1 MRIFGTCI
9 WNIWVSA
16 GQTWVNRND
25 TGDVAPHTPALQRVR
40 TVSWRPC
47 RLDVQAPML
56 ASPPR
61 PRLPRPH
68 AARGAWEP
76 APRRLSTTS
85 RAPHRP
91 CPCRLPASHAHLTTG
106 PLFPSLF
113 ASKRSL
119 AGYKGHPASLLTR
132 ARMAAA
138 FLSSAARHCQR
149 RHQASPALAPLAA
162 QPPYTFPGPCWSS
175 SRHTLP

>member
-1 MRIFGTCI
+1 MSKPKRHGRRRATYPR
-9 WNIWVSA
+9 A
-16 GQTWVNRND
+16 PARAHRL
-25 TGDVAPHTPALQRVR
+25 VAPMPSR
-40 TVSWRPC
+40 RPG
-47 RLDVQAPML
+47 PTL

-76 APRRLSTTS
+76 VPRRLSTTS

-91 CPCRLPASHAHLTTG
+91 RPCRLPASHAHLATG

-162 QPPYTFPGPCWSS
+162 QPPYTFLGPRWSS